1 MINNK
6 LIDKLIIVYIKGNKS
21 HETDSPRSKI
31 ILKKANIFIDE
42 IKSAIKQNKGDIL
55 PIIKSKPKEW
65 TSVRE
70 IRIQNAINDIKRY
83 NSTFFLGAGVSV
95 SANIPKW
102 DELLKNLLLCKDC
115 YCMNEYDE
123 VTKEMGLS
131 NLITARYIAKA
142 ANLDKQTIVNS
153 IRDLLY
159 TKSGKESQLITTI
172 CSLIQKLGK
181 VQSIITYNYD
191 TLIEENLNKKEIKNY
206 SVYKYNRSDNSVL
219 PVYHVHGIIFRK
231 NSENVPENIVLSE
244 EDYHEKYSQVFDWSN
259 VEQLHALTRNTC
271 LFIGLSMKDPNLRR
285 LLEIAKKG
293 YGKALRHYVF
303 LERDSF
309 YENKEKSEQDFLTRE
324 NILADLGLNVIWYEG
339 NNNHK
344 ELPTLIERIQKEI
357 SSQE

>member
-1 MINNK
+1 MNK
-6 LIDKLIIVYIKGNKS
+6 Y
-21 HETDSPRSKI
+21 
-31 ILKKANIFIDE
+31 
-42 IKSAIKQNKGDIL
+42 
-55 PIIKSKPKEW
+55 
-65 TSVRE
+65 
-70 IRIQNAINDIKRY
+70 Y
-83 NSTFFLGAGVSV
+83 
-95 SANIPKW
+95 
-102 DELLKNLLLCKDC
+102 
-115 YCMNEYDE
+115 E
-123 VTKEMGLS
+123 VTKEMGFS

-191 TLIEENLNKKEIKNY
+191 TLIEENLDKKEIKNY

-259 VEQLHALTRNTC
+259 VEQLHTLTRNTC

-285 LLEIAKKG
+285 LLEIAKKRLW
-293 YGKALRHYVF
+293 KSFTALCF
-303 LERDSF
+303 S
-309 YENKEKSEQDFLTRE
+309 
-324 NILADLGLNVIWYEG
+324 
-339 NNNHK
+339 
-344 ELPTLIERIQKEI
+344 
-357 SSQE
+357 